1 VISALRQIE
10 RPAPA
15 PTRLSVQ
22 RISDPIAFAAL
33 RSEWDE
39 LLDSSESGIFSSWQW
54 LYPWFSRVGRN
65 RELRIVTARDESGK
79 LIGLMPLSLERRR
92 LLGRAVRRLSFLGDA
107 RVGSEYL
114 GVVAPRGLEAPV
126 AAQIA
131 ASIRADGDWDVL
143 DLRDLPE
150 ESPTFAVFREA
161 FREPDFGGRTWQ
173 RAICPYQSFTPA
185 DTFERFLRGT
195 SRRDNYLRRRRWL
208 EQQSGYR
215 IEREGDPDR
224 LTLPLAEFFRLHSLR
239 WEGDSDGVAGS
250 AVEGF
255 HRDAVQL
262 LAERGQVRFYTL
274 KIGNRALASVYAIVH
289 RRKFIFYQSG
299 YDPQWR
305 QKSVGLV
312 LLGDTFRDCIESGY
326 QEYDF
331 LRGTEPYKLE
341 WATQQRRT
349 MALRVF
355 RKGGM
360 GEWFDRAERAAAASR
375 KIVQGFLPDRWI
387 ERIRARRR
395 RAVQERDDGEGS

>member
-274 KIGNRALASVYAIVH
+274 KIGNRALASVYAILH

-326 QEYDF
+326 LEYDF

-349 MALRVF
+349 MALRIF
-355 RKGGM
+355 RKGSM
-360 GEWFDRAERAAAASR
+360 GEWLDRAERAAAASR

-395 RAVQERDDGEGS
+395 HAVQGRDNGQG